1 MQIASRPAIQC
12 IVKALLVA
20 ITLAGTSAC
29 ATRQQVVFAPSIAT
43 LADDG
48 SGAVVIQGRVFEAP
62 DSLKR
67 KVIIDTFPLHITPS
81 PDRQDPV
88 FRERAGLFWSDSDSM
103 EPVSVRFGARVLVL
117 PQTDS
122 GGFFSVQVPLTS
134 DETAQLKRESAL
146 MFRSLATDK
155 TPAASEG
162 VALLVPETGLTVITD
177 VDDTIK
183 VTEITNKAAR
193 DANTF
198 VNPFIPVP
206 FMPELYTSWQR
217 AYGPSIHFHVVSAG
231 PWQLHEPLR
240 KFTEGAGFPPFTW
253 HMRSMKITDLKSLA
267 EALDPEVAAAN
278 RLEFKVKAIREF
290 MQRFT
295 LRHVVLVGDS
305 GEQDP
310 EVYAQV
316 LAEFPDRVDWVLIRD
331 VSNDT
336 KLVQRNRSVL
346 FNTPERAAK
355 LRVFTDPT
363 PATRCS
369 SPSTIAS
376 TSARGQFT
384 PAPLTPTHSVLA
396 HGAGRKTRGKTLSP
410 L

>member
-103 EPVSVRFGARVLVL
+103 EPVLVL

-355 LRVFTDPT
+355 LRVFTDPKEL
-363 PATRCS
+363 S
-369 SPSTIAS
+369 SL
-376 TSARGQFT
+376 R
-384 PAPLTPTHSVLA
+384 
-396 HGAGRKTRGKTLSP
+396 LSP
-410 L
+410 